1 VVPADG
7 DGTTWRVHQPEV
19 TNGEPVRCPSA
30 LSITVSCRA
39 RRRVAATPARSAARP
54 AGEPVPARG
63 EQQLPRP
70 DGTTD
75 HRVPLGTLKAVGC
88 RGAAS
93 IEGHGSGGW
102 PLATV
107 TEELRASDAY
117 VRDRL
122 AQL

>member
-1 VVPADG
+1 V
-7 DGTTWRVHQPEV
+7 
-19 TNGEPVRCPSA
+19 
-30 LSITVSCRA
+30 
-39 RRRVAATPARSAARP
+39 
-54 AGEPVPARG
+54 GEPVPARG

-107 TEELRASDAY
+107 TGELRASDAY
-117 VRDRL
+117 VRDCR